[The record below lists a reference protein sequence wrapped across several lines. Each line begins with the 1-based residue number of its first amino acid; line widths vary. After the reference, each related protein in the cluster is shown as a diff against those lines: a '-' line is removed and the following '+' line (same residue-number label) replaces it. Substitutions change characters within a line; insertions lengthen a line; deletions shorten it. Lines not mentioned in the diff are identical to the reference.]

1 MRIVPWPEELKF
13 NQDLIKKSIKSLVK
27 NYKDP
32 TFLLLDEKR
41 DSEEIKNW
49 KVELE
54 ELKKEIYACKHGRVY
69 KNRIKLVFLLSCFP
83 FISLRN
89 EELTLDRS
97 YTSSPQFVQDL
108 NDIIYRIMG
117 RLYLQ
122 CPSESTRFVE
132 KIFSLTC
139 FFKFPFP
146 SEQRVP
152 YSKYLAFPKQF
163 GITERDKKNDE
174 ANCPSTEFTSTFN
187 EFNPKL
193 HIQAKKLAVPD
204 LGSIIKNLKI
214 DVHTIE
220 TTRILQL
227 YAGAGG
233 GGDITCDFYPQ
244 FIFLIF
250 QPIQHLLRYYYPT
263 FNYKQTHG
271 IELFPTVQPPTFI
284 FTTNDHIV
292 PVIMRYTGLH
302 KNFNKA
308 KRHKEI
314 FSVSADV
321 RRLVNELLYSMI
333 YSRSLMGFVLDVDSV
348 LVVRLLS
355 SKVVDTVVNPDDGT
369 ISKELD
375 YEIFLLDHSLH
386 YPMVG
391 LILSSFL
398 DNYFKTAASNSVEIT
413 REIRRNLR
421 SESEE
426 LEASRQSKIEFVK
439 MQYSKQFKNFDTAI
453 GGYINMEFPSL
464 FIKQEY
470 YDKAWALALIET
482 FTSSDFQI
490 EKGSQFTDSEDI
502 VHQFK
507 GKLDGR
513 SGTLYVYKVS
523 YTHDENE
530 DFYKLVSVSLN
541 QFLKHVVECISK
553 FGKYK
558 KEWYNI
564 KNLKTVND
572 NFRCAYYE
580 SEDISGFSLLLFD
593 DAQELGEADKVEEYE
608 GDSPILYNVLGNQ
621 IENKRQKL
629 I

>member
-13 NQDLIKKSIKSLVK
+13 NQSLIKKSIESLVK
-27 NYKDP
+27 HYKDP
-32 TFLLLDEKR
+32 TFLLLDERR

-69 KNRIKLVFLLSCFP
+69 KNRIKLVFIISCFP
-83 FISLRN
+83 FISLKN

-146 SEQRVP
+146 SEQRIP
-152 YSKYLAFPKQF
+152 YSKYLEFPKQF

-174 ANCPSTEFTSTFN
+174 ANCPSTEFTATFN

-204 LGSIIKNLKI
+204 LESIIKNLKI

-220 TTRILQL
+220 TTRILQS

-263 FNYKQTHG
+263 FNYEQTHG

-292 PVIMRYTGLH
+292 PVIMRYAGLH
-302 KNFNKA
+302 KSFNKA
-308 KRHKEI
+308 KRHKDV

-355 SKVVDTVVNPDDGT
+355 SKVVDTVVNPADGT

-398 DNYFKTAASNSVEIT
+398 DNYFKTSASNSVVIT

-439 MQYSKQFKNFDTAI
+439 RQYSKQFEDFDIARR
-453 GGYINMEFPSL
+453 GGYINSEFPHL
-464 FIKQEY
+464 FIEEEFYEKIRN
-470 YDKAWALALIET
+470 LRTIET
-482 FTSSDFQI
+482 FTSSDFEI
-490 EKGSQFTDSEDI
+490 AKDSHLTDSEDI
-502 VHQFK
+502 VHEFK

-513 SGTLYVYKVS
+513 CGTLFVYKVS
-523 YTHDENE
+523 YSNDENE
-530 DFYKLVSVSLN
+530 DFYKLLSISLN
-541 QFLKHVVECISK
+541 KFLSHMVECVSK

-558 KEWYNI
+558 TTSFQYKY
-564 KNLKTVND
+564 LYTVND

-580 SEDISGFSLLLFD
+580 RGDISGFSLLLFD
-593 DAQELGEADKVEEYE
+593 DAQELDEADKVEEC
-608 GDSPILYNVLGNQ
+608 
-621 IENKRQKL
+621 
-629 I
+629 